1 VSDRDGE
8 VVELAPGRTVALR
21 LHVSFLT
28 SLFQRIGA
36 QIREI
41 RRGSSK
47 GGAGDPILSRFAAVC
62 PPIEILRWGE
72 YAVRDAAEVQE
83 VGTLIRRRAENW
95 ASNLTSA
102 IEHAADRYKGDAWP
116 GDKAALMETQRWL
129 ADKLRPIKDD
139 IILGLRRGL
148 ELLPD
153 DRPLDVVLVRNSS
166 EIAGAHSHPVL
177 IDTSRFSGAS
187 LIEVLFHEIGHEMLD
202 RSVGLDRSGIAVLF
216 RSLETAPQNSRVT
229 VHDLLHVSLFANA
242 GSLVREHFDRD
253 HRPVL
258 YERGRLG
265 RMLQKMQVSAP
276 ESDVVALLNRHA
288 AGEFGL
294 DELARVFIDLS
305 AKATPLTN

>member
-1 VSDRDGE
+1 
-8 VVELAPGRTVALR
+8 
-21 LHVSFLT
+21 
-28 SLFQRIGA
+28 
-36 QIREI
+36 
-41 RRGSSK
+41 
-47 GGAGDPILSRFAAVC
+47 
-62 PPIEILRWGE
+62 
-72 YAVRDAAEVQE
+72 
-83 VGTLIRRRAENW
+83 
-95 ASNLTSA
+95 
-102 IEHAADRYKGDAWP
+102 
-116 GDKAALMETQRWL
+116 M
-129 ADKLRPIKDD
+129 LRPIKDD

-148 ELLPD
+148 ELPPD
-153 DRPLDVVLVRNSS
+153 DRPLDVVLVRNSY

-305 AKATPLTN
+305 AKATPLTS